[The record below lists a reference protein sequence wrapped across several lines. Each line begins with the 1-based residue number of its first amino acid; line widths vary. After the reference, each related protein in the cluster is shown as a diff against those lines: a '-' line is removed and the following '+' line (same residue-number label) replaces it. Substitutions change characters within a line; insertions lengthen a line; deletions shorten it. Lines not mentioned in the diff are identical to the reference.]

1 MKRIIASLIMAALL
15 LLPGVAAAQ
24 APAGPQSSPPAQPEH
39 PAAPPAAAPQA
50 QPGSPMQAPQQCQ
63 MGPGGTCMMPGQ
75 MTPEQMK
82 QMQGKMGQCCLMQ
95 EGKGCPMQKQMQK
108 QLDDLQK
115 RVEALEGKTKGKK
128 K

>member
-1 MKRIIASLIMAALL
+1 MLRKLIVITAALATLL
-15 LLPGVAAAQ
+15 LLAGMAAAQ
-24 APAGPQSSPPAQPEH
+24 APAGPQASPPAQHEH

-50 QPGSPMQAPQQCQ
+50 QPQPQCQ
-63 MGPGGTCMMPGQ
+63 MGPGGTCIMPGQ

-82 QMQGKMGQCCLMQ
+82 QMQGKMGQCCMVQ
-95 EGKGCPMQKQMQK
+95 PGQGCPMQQQMQK

-115 RVEALEGKTKGKK
+115 RVEALEGKKGKK